1 MVEADDFPEG
11 EEDDDD
17 EEGSVAVIEGK
28 EGFVAGL
35 ELSRIL
41 ADLLERYFDLR
52 FAETDWEVWI
62 FLLMTFLA

>member
-41 ADLLERYFDLR
+41 ADLLERYFDLC
-52 FAETDWEVWI
+52 FAETDWEVWM
-62 FLLMTFLA
+62 FLSMTFLA

>member
-41 ADLLERYFDLR
+41 ADLLEWYFDLS

-62 FLLMTFLA
+62 FPSMTFLA

>member
-1 MVEADDFPEG
+1 MPPFLPLSTWHVPMVEVDDFPEG

-35 ELSRIL
+35 ATI
-41 ADLLERYFDLR
+41 
-52 FAETDWEVWI
+52 AEPHSSV
-62 FLLMTFLA
+62 

>member
-1 MVEADDFPEG
+1 MVAADDFPEG

-41 ADLLERYFDLR
+41 ADLLERYFLTVLVRD
-52 FAETDWEVWI
+52 
-62 FLLMTFLA
+62 

>member
-41 ADLLERYFDLR
+41 ADLLEWYFDLS
-52 FAETDWEVWI
+52 FPETDWEVWI
-62 FLLMTFLA
+62 FPSMTFLA

>member
-41 ADLLERYFDLR
+41 ADLLERYFRSR

-62 FLLMTFLA
+62 FLSMTSLA

>member
-1 MVEADDFPEG
+1 MVAADDFPEG

-41 ADLLERYFDLR
+41 ADLLERSFDL
-52 FAETDWEVWI
+52 
-62 FLLMTFLA
+62 